1 MYKYKILK
9 TDGTV
14 EEYKTE
20 KLSLDALQFNVG
32 GFIERLARPELFG
45 IETTGDVYVNE
56 DGKSLNLPVN
66 PHVNT
71 TEFDVLVGNILIEEK
86 I

>member
-1 MYKYKILK
+1 MISDSALELVRFLEGAGGAVDKS
-9 TDGTV
+9 
-14 EEYKTE
+14 
-20 KLSLDALQFNVG
+20 SLIENVQ
-32 GFIERLARPELFG
+32 PELFG

-56 DGKSLNLPVN
+56 DGKSLGLPVN

>member
-9 TDGTV
+9 ADGSI
-14 EEYKTE
+14 EEFKTE

-32 GFIERLARPELFG
+32 GFIERLARPEDYG
-45 IETTGDVYVNE
+45 IKTTGDVYVNE
-56 DGKSLNLPVN
+56 DGKNLGLLPN
-66 PHVNT
+66 PLVAPSSY
-71 TEFDVLVGNILIEEK
+71 DVLVGNILIEEK

>member
-9 TDGTV
+9 ADGSK
-14 EEYKTE
+14 EEFESE
-20 KLSLDALQFNVG
+20 KLSLSSLQRHVG

-56 DGKSLNLPVN
+56 DGKLLRLPAN
-66 PHVNT
+66 PHVKS
-71 TEFDVLVGNILIEEK
+71 TEFDTLVGNILIEEK